1 MNILVTGGNGFIGS
15 HVVDKLKN
23 SGHNVTIY
31 DLAKPYTKN
40 LNHINADILD
50 QNKLSE
56 STKDIDV
63 IYHLA
68 AVSNVNKA
76 YEDPT
81 KCINLNSTG
90 TINVLEAARKN
101 NVKRIIFASTVWVY
115 AGTKEENVDET
126 SPFHM
131 PGAGHIYTSTKIAGE
146 LYCHDYKELYGQ
158 DFTILRYGI
167 PYGPRARETTVIP
180 IFVRK
185 AINKEP
191 LTINGSGKQYRNFVY
206 VEDLAE
212 GNVLAL
218 KEAAKN
224 QIYNL
229 DGTIPITIKEVAEAI
244 KSILGNVKIVH
255 KEAREGD
262 YKGKTVSSEKA
273 KRDLGWEPK
282 TDFLE
287 GMKKYINWY
296 KHNLD

>member
-15 HVVDKLKN
+15 HVVDKLAEEN
-23 SGHNVTIY
+23 HNVTTF
-31 DLAKPYTKN
+31 DLAEPYKQP
-40 LNHINADILD
+40 LNHINGDILD
-50 QNKLSE
+50 FNKLKE
-56 STKDIDV
+56 ATKNIDV

-76 YEDPT
+76 YKDPI

-90 TINVLEAARKN
+90 TINILEAARVN
-101 NVKRIIFASTVWVY
+101 NIKRVIFASTVWVY
-115 AGTKEENVDET
+115 AGSKEENVDEK

-146 LYCHDYKELYGQ
+146 LFCHDYKELYDQ

-191 LTINGSGKQYRNFVY
+191 LTINGSGKQYRNFIY

-218 KEAAKN
+218 NELAKN
-224 QIYNL
+224 KIYNL
-229 DGTIPITIKEVAEAI
+229 DGTEPISIKQVAETIKSNMGDVEI
-244 KSILGNVKIVH
+244 IH

-273 KRDLGWEPK
+273 KIDLNWQPK
-282 TDFLE
+282 TTFLE

-296 KHNLD
+296 KNTK